1 MKLSLFIEKHFWV
14 FLIAGLALGLIVPF
28 YNDLLMMLLKPFLM
42 IMLFLVFLKTDI
54 AHILTKMKNYKQM
67 MFLSLSFMIFIPL
80 LLFFV
85 INSFDQTLAMGV
97 LLLTSMP
104 AAVASPALT
113 DIVKGNIALS
123 TSIVIIT
130 SIIAPLTV
138 PFLFWLIQFEGLS
151 VSPWLLFKDLAI
163 VIIIPIIASQALKK
177 HVHESI
183 TKKTHLI
190 TSINVIILSL
200 MVYIAMASQ
209 RDVII
214 SDLRGVLWHT
224 FLLYVVFILLHFIG
238 HLMGYGE
245 DKEGKIAITVAS
257 AYKNNGMAIVL
268 AVLYFQPAILVL
280 MVLSELPWNTLL
292 VPYKK
297 IVEYKKQKQ

>member
-14 FLIAGLALGLIVPF
+14 FLIAGLVLGLIVPF
-28 YNDLLMMLLKPFLM
+28 YNDLLMLLLKPFLM

-54 AHILTKMKNYKQM
+54 AHIFTKMKNYKQM
-67 MFLSLSFMIFIPL
+67 ILLSLSFMIIIPL

-85 INSFDQTLAMGV
+85 INTFDQTLAMGV

-163 VIIIPIIASQALKK
+163 VIIVPIIASQLLKK
-177 HVHESI
+177 YVHESI
-183 TKKTHLI
+183 TKKSHLI
-190 TSINVIILSL
+190 TPINVIILSL

-245 DKEGKIAITVAS
+245 DKEGKTAITVAS

-268 AVLYFQPAILVL
+268 AVLYFQPAILIL

-297 IVEYKKQKQ
+297 IVEYKKQKG

>member
-14 FLIAGLALGLIVPF
+14 FLIAGLILGLIVPF
-28 YNDLLMMLLKPFLM
+28 YNDLLMLLLKPFLM

-54 AHILTKMKNYKQM
+54 AHIFTKMKYYKQM
-67 MFLSLSFMIFIPL
+67 ILLSLSFMIIIPL

-85 INSFDQTLAMGV
+85 INTFDQTLAMGV

-163 VIIIPIIASQALKK
+163 VIIVPIIASQLLKK
-177 HVHESI
+177 YVHESI
-183 TKKTHLI
+183 TKKSHLI
-190 TSINVIILSL
+190 TPINVIILSL

-245 DKEGKIAITVAS
+245 DREGKIAITVAS
-257 AYKNNGMAIVL
+257 AYKNNGMAIV
-268 AVLYFQPAILVL
+268 
-280 MVLSELPWNTLL
+280 SDLL
-292 VPYKK
+292 THH
-297 IVEYKKQKQ
+297 

>member
-14 FLIAGLALGLIVPF
+14 FLIAGLVLGLIVPF
-28 YNDLLMMLLKPFLM
+28 YNDLLMLLLKPFLM

-54 AHILTKMKNYKQM
+54 AHIFTKMKNYKQM
-67 MFLSLSFMIFIPL
+67 ILLSLSFMIIIPL

-85 INSFDQTLAMGV
+85 INTFDQTLAMGV

-163 VIIIPIIASQALKK
+163 VIIIPIIASQLLKK
-177 HVHESI
+177 YVHESI
-183 TKKTHLI
+183 TKKSHLI
-190 TSINVIILSL
+190 TPINVIILSL

-224 FLLYVVFILLHFIG
+224 FLLYAVFVLLHFIG

-245 DKEGKIAITVAS
+245 DREGKIAITVAS

-268 AVLYFQPAILVL
+268 AVLYFQPAILIL

-297 IVEYKKQKQ
+297 IVEYKKQKG